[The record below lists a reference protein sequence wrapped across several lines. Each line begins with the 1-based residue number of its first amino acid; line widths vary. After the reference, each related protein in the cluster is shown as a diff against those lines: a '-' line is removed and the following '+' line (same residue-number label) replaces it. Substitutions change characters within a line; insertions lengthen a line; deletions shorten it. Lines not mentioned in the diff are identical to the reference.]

1 MGRVRPG
8 PAILVLVLVAGGVAI
23 AVAWG
28 LRSLA
33 IYAFL
38 VGVAAAL
45 AFASGLA
52 SGIVTDISRGRF
64 ERHER

>member
-33 IYAFL
+33 VYTFL
-38 VGVAAAL
+38 VSVAAAL